1 MNRSFVSRFFLA
13 AITMAISLTSL
24 HTPFAHAAQPREQ
37 RALVPVPNPNFL
49 PIGALNM
56 SPANISRLEQVIP
69 AVPVPEEFFY
79 RRDNNNMIS
88 PILSPDMANGIIQ
101 SQVAPTAV
109 SYLASYMKSPY
120 ILLIVGE
127 GMALSYLLMGQQTL
141 PQNMLPALM
150 NEFQNQL
157 PLLGVAAARGA
168 VTAVAEVGSIRIAQ
182 SRYASYLKP
191 LMIGAEVAGAAS
203 AYFSPDLTDTQ
214 KALTYAG
221 VAASITPII
230 SSMLTSQPQLAV
242 PQKIKQ
248 GMVVRAQE
256 KARQKA
262 AGVAVALIAVGAAA
276 TTIQAWHEGNLSAE
290 TQVLAG
296 VALSQM
302 ASLAQEWS
310 IYEYSY
316 RATKQVLHV
325 GVQIT
330 NYMVPEPIKLRC
342 SRLVTGMFN
351 AFGWGAGN
359 N

>member
-13 AITMAISLTSL
+13 AITSAIFLSPL
-24 HTPFAHAAQPREQ
+24 HAAQAPSGRGRELIV
-37 RALVPVPNPNFL
+37 APHLAPM
-49 PIGALNM
+49 GALNM
-56 SPANISRLEQVIP
+56 SPANITTLAEAMPAIPIP
-69 AVPVPEEFFY
+69 ARFFPQ
-79 RRDNNNMIS
+79 NT
-88 PILSPDMANGIIQ
+88 PANLVSGIIE

-141 PQNMLPALM
+141 PQNTLPALM

-168 VTAVAEVGSIRIAQ
+168 VTAVAEAGSMRIAQ

-191 LMIGAEVAGAAS
+191 LIIGAEVAGAAS

-230 SSMLTSQPQLAV
+230 TSMLASQPQLAV

-248 GMVVRAQE
+248 GMVIRGKE
-256 KARQKA
+256 KFNQKA

-290 TQVLAG
+290 TQMLAG

-310 IYEYSY
+310 VYEYGY
-316 RATKQVLHV
+316 RATKQVLNA

-342 SRLVTGMFN
+342 QRLVSGMFN